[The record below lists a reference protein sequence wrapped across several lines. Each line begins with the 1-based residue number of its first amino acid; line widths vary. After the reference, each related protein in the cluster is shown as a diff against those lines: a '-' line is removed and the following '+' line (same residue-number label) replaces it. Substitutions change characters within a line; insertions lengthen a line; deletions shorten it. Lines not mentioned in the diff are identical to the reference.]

1 MQVSSI
7 VLTLLVSISST
18 LHFDL
23 STSLCVWNWYHYLSR
38 LRPSYTLFFLRHIR
52 YQ

>member
-23 STSLCVWNWYHYLSR
+23 STSLCVWNCYHYLSR
-38 LRPSYTLFFLRHIR
+38 LRPSYTRFFLRHIR